1 MGVAWQANS
10 REAEMVSRLR
20 FHLRPFAGVAVLAT
34 ALVAMWLASSAVAV
48 GPSHD
53 GRTHGGSGRHNGSSQ
68 SARQHGR
75 QGQPGGQGQKG
86 SGGGQGQKGPWQ
98 KSPGHP
104 SPQISYLAL
113 GDSLAFGYSEAKFD
127 ELYPEENPADYD
139 TGYVDDFAH
148 VLKLGDPNLQVI
160 NDGCPGETTES
171 FINGPCAYQLE
182 FPLHHPY
189 VGGPTSSQLSDA
201 LAYLNAH
208 PGAVNPITID
218 IGANDALGVIE
229 TTCKREAACVVKEA
243 PALFAH
249 IAANLGLILADLR
262 GAAPHATIIVLGL
275 YNPFGEK
282 LAGGDTLTA
291 DLNEV
296 MSQVAA
302 TVGARFADP
311 LPAFNPPGA
320 LEEPTIC
327 LLTNMCTPLEDI
339 HPTTLGYAVLAGLIA
354 KQYFF

>member
-1 MGVAWQANS
+1 
-10 REAEMVSRLR
+10 MVSRFP
-20 FHLRPFAGVAVLAT
+20 FHVRPHACLVVLAAILAT
-34 ALVAMWLASSAVAV
+34 MWLAAAAGASPGAHASKRYGDYGRSSHRYQAP
-48 GPSHD
+48 G
-53 GRTHGGSGRHNGSSQ
+53 HGGP
-68 SARQHGR
+68 QHGH
-75 QGQPGGQGQKG
+75 PG
-86 SGGGQGQKGPWQ
+86 
-98 KSPGHP
+98 PGHGGP
-104 SPQISYLAL
+104 GAGHGNPGPGHGGPPQLSYLAL
-113 GDSLAFGYSEAKFD
+113 GDSLAFGYSEAKFE
-127 ELYPEENPADYD
+127 ELKPEENPADYN
-139 TGYVDDFAH
+139 TGYVDDFAKL
-148 VLKLGDPNLQVI
+148 LKIGDPGLQVI

-182 FPLHHPY
+182 FRLHHPY

-201 LAYLNAH
+201 LAYLDAH

-218 IGANDALGVIE
+218 IGANDALGVIK

-249 IAANLGLILADLR
+249 IGANLGLILADLR

-282 LAGGDTLTA
+282 LTGGDALTA

-296 MSQVAA
+296 MSKVAA

-311 LPAFNPPGA
+311 LPVFNPPGA

-339 HPTTLGYAVLAGLIA
+339 HPTNLGYAVLAGLIA